1 MLVNAFLFCALNIA
15 YFTYLELNPS
25 TKGIVIRMNDKNEKY
40 ISFASIINLIVFP
53 YTRRGFSIMWNYKT
67 IDVNYTLMIGIPS
80 LVYYI
85 TLG

>member
-1 MLVNAFLFCALNIA
+1 MLGNTFLFCALNLA

-53 YTRRGFSIMWNYKT
+53 YTRRGFSIMWNYKL
-67 IDVNYTLMIGIPS
+67 IDINYTLMIGVPS